1 MVTNEVNDG
10 SAEML
15 KGGEN
20 VAKEMQKLDG
30 LTRIITDS
38 MNEMASGAMQ
48 ISNAVQDV
56 NEISKKNT
64 RLKSYLIILLLL
76 PKQSKIR

>member
-64 RLKSYLIILLLL
+64 RLKSYLVILLLL
-76 PKQSKIR
+76 PKKSKIR

>member
-38 MNEMASGAMQ
+38 VNLMASGAMQ

-56 NEISKKNT
+56 NEISKK
-64 RLKSYLIILLLL
+64 I
-76 PKQSKIR
+76 QD

>member
-20 VAKEMQKLDG
+20 VAKEMQKLDA
-30 LTRIITDS
+30 LKRIITDS
-38 MNEMASGAMQ
+38 MNEMTSGAMQ

-56 NEISKKNT
+56 NEISKK
-64 RLKSYLIILLLL
+64 I
-76 PKQSKIR
+76 QD